1 MIRGHIVL
9 WSKAI
14 ALIPKGWQL
23 CDGTNGTP
31 DLRNRFV
38 VGAGSTY
45 AVDDTGGNVNHQ
57 HTFTGDGHNHLILG
71 GPNIAFGNDLSM
83 VTSTD
88 PTTGTT
94 GNQDGRPPY
103 YALAYIMKL

>member
-14 ALIPKGWQL
+14 NLIPTGWQL

-31 DLRNRFV
+31 DLRDRFV

-45 AVDDTGGNVNHQ
+45 AVDDTGGNIFHT
-57 HTFTGDGHNHLILG
+57 HTFTSNTHSHGIGGDDPSGFKAG
-71 GPNIAFGNDLSM
+71 VFR
-83 VTSTD
+83 TSAEVA
-88 PTTGTT
+88 TGTT
-94 GNQDGRPPY
+94 IQTDGRPPY
-103 YALAYIMKL
+103 YALAYIMKM

>member
-14 ALIPKGWQL
+14 ALIPVGWQL

-31 DLRNRFV
+31 DLRDRFV

-45 AVDDTGGNVNHQ
+45 AVDATGGNVNHN
-57 HTFTGDGHNHLILG
+57 HAFTSNTHRHYIGADDPVGFKSG
-71 GPNIAFGNDLSM
+71 VFR
-83 VTSTD
+83 TSD
-88 PTTGTT
+88 EVVTGTT
-94 GNQDGRPPY
+94 DNEDGRPPY